1 MTYTREIGQHTASR
15 TTQSLAGRAAARR
28 GAAAERPAP
37 EKLSRVLL
45 GLAAALVLLAAA
57 PAAAFAAGGGEAEPE
72 VAFSIA
78 VFVPGVVEG
87 SPTYEMLVAG
97 VEAAADEREDVAV
110 RVIEGGFNQAE
121 WSDGLT
127 SLSASGEYDLIVSS
141 NPSLPEIAAE
151 VAEGFPDQRFL
162 ILDGY
167 GDNHPGMAT
176 VLFNQREQAF
186 LNGYFAGLVTTHPEL
201 GHAREDRRVGL
212 LAGQEYP
219 IMNEVI
225 RPGFALGA
233 QTVDADIEVDFRVL
247 GNWYDAGTANELA
260 GSMIDRGADVIL
272 TIAGGGNQGVIA
284 AAKERG
290 GYVLWF
296 DSSGY
301 DQEPG
306 VVLGSSIIRLDTIAY
321 ERTLQA
327 IDGELSFGVS
337 EVVGVREGYVD
348 FDTEHSQYERHVP
361 ADIRAEIDD
370 LLERMRTGE
379 LELEMPRL

>member
-1 MTYTREIGQHTASR
+1 MKQRPSAA
-15 TTQSLAGRAAARR
+15 TTLKLAVAALLAV
-28 GAAAERPAP
+28 AFAVACAP
-37 EKLSRVLL
+37 E
-45 GLAAALVLLAAA
+45 
-57 PAAAFAAGGGEAEPE
+57 EDTE
-72 VAFSIA
+72 VRYSIA

-87 SPTYEMLVAG
+87 SPTYEMLVEG
-97 VEAAADEREDVAV
+97 VRRAADESDGVAV

-121 WSDGLT
+121 WSEGLT
-127 SLSASGEYDLIVSS
+127 SLSATGEYDLIVSS
-141 NPSLPEIAAE
+141 NPSLPEIATE
-151 VAEGFPDQRFL
+151 VAESFPDQRFL

-167 GDNHPGMAT
+167 GRNHESMAT

-186 LNGYFAGLVTTHPEL
+186 LNGYFAGLVTTHAEL
-201 GHAREDRRVGL
+201 EHVRDANRIGL

-225 RPGFALGA
+225 RPAFALGA
-233 QTVDADIEVDFRVL
+233 QTVDPDIEVDFRVL
-247 GNWYDAGTANELA
+247 GNWYDAGTAQELA

-296 DSSGY
+296 DSPGY
-301 DQEPG
+301 DHEPG

-321 ERTLQA
+321 ERTLEGIEGA
-327 IDGELSFGVS
+327 LSFGVS

-348 FDTEHSQYERHVP
+348 FDTEHSLYQRHVP
-361 ADIRAEIDD
+361 SDIRAEMEEIIDR
-370 LLERMRTGE
+370 LRTADV
-379 LELEMPRL
+379 ELEMPRL

>member
-1 MTYTREIGQHTASR
+1 MRYTQRSYTPKIG
-15 TTQSLAGRAAARR
+15 
-28 GAAAERPAP
+28 AERCAP
-37 EKLSRVLL
+37 RRRRRRSAATARSARLL
-45 GLAAALVLLAAA
+45 LISAVAAALFVAA
-57 PAAAFAAGGGEAEPE
+57 PIAAFAAGGGEAEPE

-87 SPTYEMLVAG
+87 SPTYEMLVEG
-97 VEAAADEREDVAV
+97 VEAAAAEREDVAV
-110 RVIEGGFNQAE
+110 RVVEGGFNQAE

-151 VAEGFPDQRFL
+151 VAEGFPEQRFL
-162 ILDGY
+162 IVDGY
-167 GDNHPGMAT
+167 GHNHSSMAT

-201 GHAREDRRVGL
+201 EHARDELRVGL

-260 GSMIDRGADVIL
+260 GSMIGRGADVIL

-284 AAKERG
+284 AAKDRG
-290 GYVLWF
+290 AYVLWF

-306 VVLGSSIIRLDTIAY
+306 VVLGSSIIRLDQIAY

-337 EVVGVREGYVD
+337 EIVGVREGYVD

-361 ADIRAEIDD
+361 SDIRAEIDD

>member
-1 MTYTREIGQHTASR
+1 MDTHRLVR
-15 TTQSLAGRAAARR
+15 TVYGITI
-28 GAAAERPAP
+28 
-37 EKLSRVLL
+37 
-45 GLAAALVLLAAA
+45 LAAAVLLAATACA
-57 PAAAFAAGGGEAEPE
+57 PDEERT
-72 VAFSIA
+72 VSFSIA

-87 SPTYEMLVAG
+87 SPTYEMLVEG
-97 VEAAADEREDVAV
+97 VKRAAEERDEVAV

-121 WSDGLT
+121 WGEGLT
-127 SLSASGEYDLIVSS
+127 SLSATGEYDLIVSS

-151 VAEGFPDQRFL
+151 VAESFPAQRFL

-167 GDNHPGMAT
+167 GDNHESMAT
-176 VLFNQREQAF
+176 VQFNQREQAF
-186 LNGYFAGLVTTHPEL
+186 LNGYFAGLVTTHDGLKHTRDEL
-201 GHAREDRRVGL
+201 RIGL

-225 RPGFALGA
+225 VPAFTLGA
-233 QTVDADIEVDFRVL
+233 QTIDPDIEVDFRVL

-260 GSMIDRGADVIL
+260 GSMIGRGADVIL

-327 IDGELSFGVS
+327 IDGDLSFGVS

-348 FDTEHSQYERHVP
+348 FDTEDSLYQRHVP
-361 ADIRAEIDD
+361 TDIRAEIGKI
-370 LLERMRTGE
+370 LERLRSGD